1 MGERGPGASRLR
13 RARETAATTKAKE
26 PWKKK
31 GLTRAQRVIA
41 FCESLPITKGKL
53 AGKKLK
59 LLPGQREFIE
69 EVYGKKRIRIAIK
82 SEPRG
87 NGKTGLLA
95 PLGLCHLLGPE
106 AEPRGEVY
114 SAAIDREQAGIL
126 YREMEAIILAVPHF
140 AARVSTST
148 FHKTIKVNSGDGEG
162 SLYQALSSD
171 ARRGHGLSPSLWV
184 YDELAQAKDRELLDN
199 LITAMGKRRNSLGII
214 ISTQAPTDQH
224 PLSQLIDDAP
234 NDPSTFVQLLSAPVE
249 ADPFSLETL
258 RSVNPAW
265 GVFLDVEDVLTEARR
280 AKRLAAFEPAYRNLR
295 LNQRVDAN
303 QDLRIVNSA
312 VWRLGATPV
321 DLERLRGRR
330 CYAGLDLSSK
340 HDLTALVL
348 VFPDDDPEPS
358 YDIVPYFW
366 TPEGAMEARRQ
377 QEQELFRQWI
387 DEEYIE
393 AIPGPT
399 VRFKVVAERIVAL
412 SRQFDIQAIAYDRWR
427 IDDLKADLA
436 DIGAE
441 LPLEPF
447 GQGYQSMGPALE
459 FFAECALTGRLNHG
473 GHPVLTA
480 NVASAIVVSDPAG
493 NMKFDKDK
501 SSKRGTTR
509 IDGAQALAMALGIAR
524 RQVGEEAPVDM
535 DAYLKLAAS
544 CA

>member
-1 MGERGPGASRLR
+1 
-13 RARETAATTKAKE
+13 
-26 PWKKK
+26 
-31 GLTRAQRVIA
+31 
-41 FCESLPITKGKL
+41 
-53 AGKKLK
+53 
-59 LLPGQREFIE
+59 
-69 EVYGKKRIRIAIK
+69 
-82 SEPRG
+82 
-87 NGKTGLLA
+87 
-95 PLGLCHLLGPE
+95 
-106 AEPRGEVY
+106 
-114 SAAIDREQAGIL
+114 
-126 YREMEAIILAVPHF
+126 
-140 AARVSTST
+140 
-148 FHKTIKVNSGDGEG
+148 
-162 SLYQALSSD
+162 
-171 ARRGHGLSPSLWV
+171 
-184 YDELAQAKDRELLDN
+184 
-199 LITAMGKRRNSLGII
+199 
-214 ISTQAPTDQH
+214 
-224 PLSQLIDDAP
+224 
-234 NDPSTFVQLLSAPVE
+234 
-249 ADPFSLETL
+249 
-258 RSVNPAW
+258 
-265 GVFLDVEDVLTEARR
+265 
-280 AKRLAAFEPAYRNLR
+280 
-295 LNQRVDAN
+295 
-303 QDLRIVNSA
+303 
-312 VWRLGATPV
+312 
-321 DLERLRGRR
+321 
-330 CYAGLDLSSK
+330 
-340 HDLTALVL
+340 
-348 VFPDDDPEPS
+348 
-358 YDIVPYFW
+358 
-366 TPEGAMEARRQ
+366 MEARRQ

>member
-1 MGERGPGASRLR
+1 MGERGPGAGKLRL
-13 RARETAATTKAKE
+13 ARELAATTKAKE

-69 EVYGKKRIRIAIK
+69 EVYGPKRIRIAIK

-95 PLGLCHLLGPE
+95 PLALAHLLGPE
-106 AEPRGEVY
+106 AEVRGEVY
-114 SAAIDREQAGIL
+114 SAAIDRKQAGIL
-126 YREMEAIILAVPHF
+126 FAEMEAIILTNPHF
-140 AARVSTST
+140 AARVSTSE

-162 SLYQALSSD
+162 SVYEALSSD

-199 LITAMGKRRNSLGII
+199 LITAMGKRNNSLGII
-214 ISTQAPTDQH
+214 ISTQAPTDNH

-234 NDPSTFVQLLSAPVE
+234 NEPSTYVQLKSAPVD
-249 ADPFSLETL
+249 ADAFSIDTL

-265 GVFLDVEDVLTEARR
+265 GIFLDIEDVMAEARR
-280 AKRLAAFEPAYRNLR
+280 AKRLAAFEPAFRNLR

-303 QDLRIVNSA
+303 QELRIVNSA

-321 DLERLRGRR
+321 DLDRLRGRR
-330 CYAGLDLSSK
+330 CYGGLDLSSK
-340 HDLTALVL
+340 HDLTAFVL
-348 VFPDDDPEPS
+348 VFPDDEAEPS

-366 TPEGAMEARRQ
+366 TPSGAMEGRRH
-377 QEQELFRQWI
+377 QEQDLFREWI
-387 DEEYIE
+387 KGEHLEEMQ
-393 AIPGPT
+393 GPT

-412 SRQFDIQAIAYDRWR
+412 SRLFDIQSIAYDRWR

-447 GQGYQSMGPALE
+447 GQGFQSMGPALE

-501 SSKRGTTR
+501 SNKTGTTR

-524 RQVGEEAPVDM
+524 RQVGEEVPVDLDDFIKNAVM
-535 DAYLKLAAS
+535 A
-544 CA
+544 

>member
-1 MGERGPGASRLR
+1 MGERGPNSGKLH
-13 RARETAATTKAKE
+13 RAREAAASTPLKE
-26 PWKKK
+26 PWKRK
-31 GLTRAQRVIA
+31 GLTRAQRVIR

-69 EVYGKKRIRIAIK
+69 QVYGRKRIRIAIK

-95 PLGLCHLLGPE
+95 PLALCHLLGPE
-106 AEPRGEVY
+106 AEARGEVY
-114 SAAIDREQAGIL
+114 SAAIDRKQAGIL
-126 YREMEAIILAVPHF
+126 YKEMEAIILAVPHF
-140 AARVSTST
+140 AVRVSTST
-148 FHKTIKVNSGDGEG
+148 FHKTIQVNSGDGEG
-162 SLYQALSSD
+162 SVYEALSSD

-184 YDELAQAKDRELLDN
+184 YDELAQSKDRELLDN
-199 LITAMGKRRNSLGII
+199 LITAMGKRNNSLGII
-214 ISTQAPTDQH
+214 ISTQAPTDTH

-234 NDPSTFVQLLSAPVE
+234 NEPSTYVQLKTAPLD
-249 ADPFSLETL
+249 ADPFSIETL
-258 RSVNPAW
+258 QSVNPAW
-265 GVFLDVEDVLTEARR
+265 GVFLDIEDVMTEARR
-280 AKRLAAFEPAYRNLR
+280 AKRLAAFEPAFRNLR

-303 QDLRIVNSA
+303 QELRIVNSA
-312 VWRLGATPV
+312 VWKLGAAPV
-321 DLERLRGRR
+321 DLARLRGRR
-330 CYAGLDLSSK
+330 CYGGLDLSSK
-340 HDLTALVL
+340 HDLTAFVL
-348 VFPDDDPEPS
+348 VFPSDEAEPS

-366 TPEGAMEARRQ
+366 TPSGAMEGRRQ

-387 DEEYIE
+387 KFEHLEEMQ
-393 AIPGPT
+393 GPT

-412 SRQFDIQAIAYDRWR
+412 SRLFDIQSIAYDRWR

-501 SSKRGTTR
+501 SNKSGTTR

-524 RQVGEEAPVDM
+524 RQVGEEVAVNLD
-535 DAYLKLAAS
+535 DYLTQAAMF
-544 CA
+544 A